1 MHSNPKSEPGE
12 KWFRAFL
19 PHQAANGI
27 LDPVM
32 PLYATE
38 LGANLIQVGLLGS
51 IFSLF
56 STFGSIFWGKLS
68 DALHKR
74 KAIIILGFVSTCIT
88 MALLAIAR
96 NVDELILIRGIQGF
110 LIISAI
116 PVATALIVDTARGGL
131 GERMGKFSRI
141 SGIGWVIGLIAGG
154 VLVGIL
160 PLRYLFL
167 ASSFFAGLAIILGV
181 MLISEPAKKVK
192 ARERPFVH
200 FPRPSFLEKHRYHP
214 HLLLHLPSLKGVK
227 KDFYLYFLGAFFIFT
242 AGSII
247 YTPFPIYL
255 SRELGVSNEAIF
267 LLYILNSF
275 ASAIAYQQIGVISDK
290 LGHKKM
296 FTLALLIRG
305 AAFFSYIFFPFFLGV
320 GLLYIISGLTWSVLA
335 VSGSVMVAM
344 LSSRENEGEA
354 MGAYN
359 AVIGISAIIGSLV
372 GGVIVYYLNYNACFI
387 AGAMATFLGAFIIR
401 YMQSGFR
408 LRL

>member
-1 MHSNPKSEPGE
+1 MHGQGKDD
-12 KWFRAFL
+12 KWYRAFL

-38 LGANLIQVGLLGS
+38 LGANLIQIGVLGS

-56 STFGSIFWGKLS
+56 STLGSIFWGKLS
-68 DALHKR
+68 DALHQR
-74 KAIIILGFVSTCIT
+74 KAIIILGFIFTCIT
-88 MALLAIAR
+88 MTMLAFAR
-96 NVDELILIRGIQGF
+96 NIDELILIRGIQGF

-116 PVATALIVDTARGGL
+116 PVATALIVDTSGGDL
-131 GERMGKFSRI
+131 GERLGKFSKV
-141 SGIGWVIGLIAGG
+141 SGLGWVAGLIAGG
-154 VLVGIL
+154 VLVGIF

-167 ASSFFAGLAIILGV
+167 ASSIFAAIAVILGI
-181 MLISEPAKKVK
+181 MLITEPAKKVK
-192 ARERPFVH
+192 PQERPIVH
-200 FPRPSFLEKHRYHP
+200 FPRPSFFERVRFQP

-227 KDFYLYFLGAFFIFT
+227 KDFYLYFTGAFFIFT

-255 SRELGVSNEAIF
+255 SRELGVSNESIF

-275 ASAIAYQQIGVISDK
+275 GSAIAYQRVGIISDK
-290 LGHKKM
+290 LGHKNM

-305 AAFFSYIFFPFFLGV
+305 TAFFSYAFFPFFLGV
-320 GLLYIISGLTWSVLA
+320 SMLYIISGLTWSVLA

-354 MGAYN
+354 IGAYN
-359 AVIGISAIIGSLV
+359 AVIGISAIAGSIA
-372 GGVIVYYLNYNACFI
+372 GGVIVYYLNYSACFI
-387 AGAMATFLGAFIIR
+387 AGAAATFLGAFIIR
-401 YMQSGFR
+401 YLQSGFR